1 MSIGNHEVRI
11 RTATPADAAICGQIC
26 FDAFTAISSRHG
38 FPCDFPSAEVA
49 IGVMTML
56 FGHPDFYCVVAEI
69 AGQVVGSNCLDER
82 GSIFGV
88 GPITIDP
95 EVQNSGVGRKLMES
109 VMERAGVRKAAGVRL
124 VQATF
129 HMRSLALYASLGFE
143 VRELLCCMQGRTQ
156 QREIPECAVRP
167 ATASDEAACN
177 ALSLHVHGIE
187 RGGELAEAVQH
198 GTAIVVE
205 RGGKI
210 TGYATSVGFFGHS
223 TAISNLDLM
232 AMIASAEALGGPGIL
247 VPARDSVLLEWCLA
261 EGLRIV
267 QPLTLMTTGLYNNP
281 NGAWTP
287 SVIF

>member
-1 MSIGNHEVRI
+1 M
-11 RTATPADAAICGQIC
+11 
-26 FDAFTAISSRHG
+26 
-38 FPCDFPSAEVA
+38 
-49 IGVMTML
+49 
-56 FGHPDFYCVVAEI
+56 
-69 AGQVVGSNCLDER
+69 
-82 GSIFGV
+82 
-88 GPITIDP
+88 
-95 EVQNSGVGRKLMES
+95 
-109 VMERAGVRKAAGVRL
+109 
-124 VQATF
+124 
-129 HMRSLALYASLGFE
+129 
-143 VRELLCCMQGRTQ
+143 
-156 QREIPECAVRP
+156 
-167 ATASDEAACN
+167 
-177 ALSLHVHGIE
+177 
-187 RGGELAEAVQH
+187 QH